1 MILNRRNSIMFKI
14 AVDAN
19 GGDYGVDTTVLG
31 SMMAV
36 QKYKDL
42 EIILYGDEEKIK
54 PLLTDSTRITI
65 VHTKETIDMGEKD
78 PVKAIRGNKE
88 ASLCLAMKACKL
100 GEADACVTSGPTQ
113 CVVVGA
119 HLLVRRLPQM
129 DRVALCPFI
138 PNMDGHPRLLLDVGA
153 NVELKKEHL
162 GSLAIFASVVSKEIL
177 NVQNPKVGLLNIGS
191 EPGKGRE
198 IDKEAY
204 YYLKDLAGINFY
216 GNVEPTEM
224 INCPCDVVVTD
235 GFSGNIC
242 LKSIEGTAKGM
253 ATMLSEEI
261 KSSLGGKIGY
271 LFMRKNLK
279 RFKKRMSTKEV
290 GGAMLFGLSK
300 IVVKAHG
307 NSDPY
312 AFFHAIRLARELV
325 EADIINKV
333 SAELPSPEV
342 QE

>member
-1 MILNRRNSIMFKI
+1 MIKI

-19 GGDYGVDTTVLG
+19 GGDYGVNTTVVG

-36 QKYKDL
+36 EKYKNI
-42 EIILYGDEEKIK
+42 EIILYGDEDKIK
-54 PLLTDSTRITI
+54 PLLTNCTRITI
-65 VHTKETIDMGEKD
+65 VDTKTTIDMGEKD
-78 PVKAIRGNKE
+78 PIHAIRSQKD
-88 ASLCLAMKACKL
+88 ASLCLAMKACKNN
-100 GEADACVTSGPTQ
+100 EADACVTSGPTQ
-113 CVVVGA
+113 CVVAGA

-129 DRVALCPFI
+129 ERVALCPFV
-138 PNMDGHPRLLLDVGA
+138 PNLDGHPRLLLDVGA

-162 GSLAIFASVVSKEIL
+162 ASLAVFASVVSKEVL
-177 NVQNPKVGLLNIGS
+177 NVKEPKVGLLNIGS

-204 YYLKDLAGINFY
+204 YYLKDTKNINFY

-224 INCPCDVVVTD
+224 IDCPADIVVTD
-235 GFSGNIC
+235 GFTGNIC

-253 ATMLSEEI
+253 AKMLSSEI
-261 KSSLGGKIGY
+261 KSSVGGMIGA
-271 LFMRKNLK
+271 LFMKKNLK

-307 NSDPY
+307 NSDPISY
-312 AFFHAIRLARELV
+312 FNAIRLAKELV

-333 SAELPSPEV
+333 VERLPKENNQV
-342 QE
+342 EA

>member
-1 MILNRRNSIMFKI
+1 MIKI
-14 AVDAN
+14 AIDAN

-36 QKYKDL
+36 KKFKDL
-42 EIILYGDEEKIK
+42 ELILYGDEAKIK
-54 PLLTDSTRITI
+54 PLLTDSTRITV
-65 VHTKETIDMGEKD
+65 VHTETTISMGEHD
-78 PVKAIRGNKE
+78 PVKAIRSLKD
-88 ASLCLAMKACKL
+88 ASLCLAMKACKN

-129 DRVALCPFI
+129 ERVGLCPFI
-138 PNMDGHPRLLLDVGA
+138 PNMDGRLRLLLDVGA

-162 GSLAIFASVVSKEIL
+162 GSLAMFASVVAEEIL
-177 NVQNPKVGLLNIGS
+177 KVQNPKVGLLNIGA

-198 IDKEAY
+198 IEKEAY
-204 YYLKDLAGINFY
+204 DYLKDLNGIHFY

-224 INCPCDVVVTD
+224 MDCPCDVVVTD

-242 LKSIEGTAKGM
+242 MKSIEGTAK
-253 ATMLSEEI
+253 ALASMLTEEI

-271 LFMRKNLK
+271 IFMRKNLK

-307 NSDPY
+307 NSDPFS
-312 AFFHAIRLARELV
+312 FFHAIRLARELV

-333 SAELPSPEV
+333 VTKLPSE
-342 QE
+342 EA